1 MSRTPRGRRQTARPP
16 GSAAPAAQTNLPAL
30 GGANTIVQTQMQ
42 QGTFETRTY
51 ASPLM
56 SPAYMQRLND
66 ILPDGSQQY
75 FDWVKSQ
82 TDHRQRMESRALE
95 AQVAMEKRGQVFGFA
110 IALLFGA
117 GAVVLHLQ
125 GGNDQVA
132 LALVGTPLASLA
144 AVFVIG
150 RLIARNENITKT
162 KILAGQISDQ
172 QRGS

>member
-1 MSRTPRGRRQTARPP
+1 MSRTPRGRRQPARSP

-56 SPAYMQRLND
+56 SPADMQRLND
-66 ILPDGSQQY
+66 ILPDGAQQY

-95 AQVAMEKRGQVFGFA
+95 AQVAMEKRGQVF
-110 IALLFGA
+110 
-117 GAVVLHLQ
+117 
-125 GGNDQVA
+125 
-132 LALVGTPLASLA
+132 
-144 AVFVIG
+144 VIG
-150 RLIARNENITKT
+150 RLITRNENITKT